1 MTGRLRVAVDGFNIA
16 MPHGTGVATY
26 ARALVETLRASDIAV
41 EGVFGL
47 AAPPRE
53 RLREIMFFDELGRG
67 PPTQS
72 RWGNLRTLLT
82 EPFTRP
88 RPREIPRDG
97 LVERAAFADRLPHF
111 DRLWSASRLFERAE
125 RHFRRTE
132 RFLELRLPDPP
143 AIMHWTYP
151 LPIRLVGAHN
161 IYTIHDLVPL
171 KLPYTTLDHK
181 RRHVVLLD
189 ACARTA
195 DHICTVSEASRR
207 DMLAMLAIS
216 SDRVTNTYQATPAR
230 PADLASA
237 EDDAQAI
244 RGLFGLELRDYFLY
258 FGALEPKKN
267 VGRLIEAYLGLATDT
282 PLVIVGARAWAAE
295 EELRLLRADRK
306 TSGAFGRSLDRRIVE
321 LGYLPRALLMRL
333 VRGAKAVVFPSLYE
347 GFGLPVLE
355 AMELGTPVITA
366 TTGSLPEVAG
376 DAALLVDP
384 YSVAA
389 IAGALRRIDGEPGIG
404 EILAAR
410 GRVQATKF
418 SNEHYRNHLQTMYG
432 QVMAQPRRCE

>member
-1 MTGRLRVAVDGFNIA
+1 MTDRFRIAVDGFNIA
-16 MPHGTGVATY
+16 MPNGTGVATY
-26 ARALVETLRASDIAV
+26 ARALVETLRASNIAV
-41 EGVFGL
+41 DGVFGL

-53 RLREIMFFDELGRG
+53 RLREIVFFDELGRG
-67 PPTQS
+67 PSPQT
-72 RWGNLRTLLT
+72 RWASLRGRVT
-82 EPFTRP
+82 EPFTRAQA
-88 RPREIPRDG
+88 REIPSAG

-111 DRLWSASRLFERAE
+111 DRLWSATRLFDRAE
-125 RHFRRTE
+125 RHFRRTR
-132 RFLELRLPDPP
+132 RFLELRLPVPP

-151 LPIRLVGAHN
+151 LPIRVAGAHN
-161 IYTIHDLVPL
+161 IYTVHDLVPL

-181 RRHVVLLD
+181 RRHVALLD
-189 ACARTA
+189 ACAA
-195 DHICTVSEASRR
+195 GGDHLCTVSEASRR
-207 DMLAMLAIS
+207 DMLAMLDVAPE
-216 SDRVTNTYQATPAR
+216 RVTNTYQATPAR
-230 PADLASA
+230 AAEPISA
-237 EDDAQAI
+237 EADAQAV
-244 RGLFGLELRDYFLY
+244 RGVFGLEPRGYFLY

-267 VGRLIEAYLGLATDT
+267 VGRLIEAYLGLATGT

-384 YSVAA
+384 YRVAD
-389 IAGALRRIDGEPGIG
+389 IAAALSRIDAEPGLG
-404 EILAAR
+404 EALAAK
-410 GRVQATKF
+410 GLVQAAKF
-418 SNEHYRNHLQTMYG
+418 SNEHYRHRLETMYG
-432 QVMAQPRRCE
+432 DVMARPRRRT